1 MKDHTGQVSA
11 AINLSGPDAV
21 MDPDGA
27 RERFLDLLLECS
39 AKISRDLGY
48 RD

>member
-1 MKDHTGQVSA
+1 
-11 AINLSGPDAV
+11 
-21 MDPDGA
+21 MDPAGA
-27 RERFLDLLLECS
+27 KERFLGLLLECS